1 MYYVQELKDLS
12 MVLAA
17 LQPHSHLYLS
27 TFLFTEKKRKTTIS
41 PLLSLFLQY
50 YEHSENRGDQ
60 YQWTDQK
67 KRPTSSQ
74 VESQW
79 LKNLVEQIPSFPIVS
94 PNHVLPTNQRTSK
107 NSLESKENTKY
118 LYRYFNFDQYNNQYT
133 YYCSYSQLN
142 MFRQCPYSM
151 YLNYVCHYG

>member
-67 KRPTSSQ
+67 KRPTPSQ

-79 LKNLVEQIPSFPIVS
+79 LKNLVEQIPSSSIVS
-94 PNHVLPTNQRTSK
+94 HDHVPSADQRTSK